1 MSRREAREQAFIL
14 IFEKSFRTENM
25 QEIIDLA
32 VKSRELEVE
41 PFAAEVALHAVEH
54 FEALDARIERLSL
67 KWKMNRISKVAF
79 AILRLALYEM
89 IYESDIPVSVSINE
103 AVELAKKYAGEED
116 SSFVNGVLGAA
127 AKELEADKVGDE
139 VQGDANSMPEKFEE
153 QQ

>member
-14 IFEKSFRTENM
+14 IFEKSFRTESM

-32 VKSRELEVE
+32 VKSRELEIE

-103 AVELAKKYAGEED
+103 AVELAKKYAGEDD

-127 AKELEADKVGDE
+127 AKELEADKTGFEGKESTNVT
-139 VQGDANSMPEKFEE
+139 PEETEE

>member
-14 IFEKSFRTENM
+14 IFEKSFRTESM

-32 VKSRELEVE
+32 VKSRELEIE
-41 PFAAEVALHAVEH
+41 PFAAKEALHAVEH
-54 FEALDARIERLSL
+54 FEALDATIERLSL

-103 AVELAKKYAGEED
+103 AVELAKKYAGDED

-127 AKELEADKVGDE
+127 AKEIEAE
-139 VQGDANSMPEKFEE
+139 NPDAQAQNSSNTTPKETEG